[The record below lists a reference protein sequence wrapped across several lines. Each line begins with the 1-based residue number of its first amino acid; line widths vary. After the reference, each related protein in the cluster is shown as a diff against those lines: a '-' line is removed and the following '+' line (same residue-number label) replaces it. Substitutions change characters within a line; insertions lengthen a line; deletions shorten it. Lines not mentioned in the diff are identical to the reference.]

1 MVSFIG
7 NCSGKVD
14 DKGRVVFPAVFKA
27 AMSGEADQT
36 LDTAAD
42 MRLVVRKD
50 IYTDCL
56 EIYTYSEWEQQ
67 AAAIR
72 ESLDIVFNR
81 EHAAFWRKY
90 MSGCAVVEPDG
101 KLGRISIPKEL
112 LETIGVIKE
121 VVFAGVGYKIE
132 LWARERREAG
142 LISDQQYEQTAV
154 ELSSSRK
161 R

>member
-7 NCSGKVD
+7 NSTAKVD

-27 AMSGEADQT
+27 ALEGT
-36 LDTAAD
+36 D

-50 IYTDCL
+50 IYADCL
-56 EIYTYSEWEQQ
+56 EIYAYAEWEQQ

-72 ESLDIVFNR
+72 GSLDIVFNR

-90 MSGCAVVEPDG
+90 MSGCAVVEPDA

-112 LETIGVIKE
+112 LESIGVIKE
-121 VVFAGVGYKIE
+121 VIFAGVGYKIE
-132 LWARERREAG
+132 LWAKERRDAG
-142 LISDQQYEQTAV
+142 LISDDKYEQTAV
-154 ELSSSRK
+154 ELSSLHK

>member
-7 NCSGKVD
+7 NSTAKVD

-27 AMSGEADQT
+27 ALE
-36 LDTAAD
+36 AAD

-50 IYTDCL
+50 IYADCI
-56 EIYTYSEWEQQ
+56 EIYAYAEWEQQ

-72 ESLDIVFNR
+72 GSLDIVFNR

-90 MSGCAVVEPDG
+90 MSGCAVVEPDA
-101 KLGRISIPKEL
+101 KLARISIPKEL
-112 LETIGVIKE
+112 LESIGVIKE
-121 VVFAGVGYKIE
+121 VIFAGVGYKIE
-132 LWARERREAG
+132 LWAKERRDAG
-142 LISDQQYEQTAV
+142 LISDEKYEQTAV
-154 ELSSSRK
+154 ELSSLHK

>member
-7 NCSGKVD
+7 NSTAKVD
-14 DKGRVVFPAVFKA
+14 DKGRVVVPVVFKA
-27 AMSGEADQT
+27 ALEGT
-36 LDTAAD
+36 D

-50 IYTDCL
+50 IYADCL
-56 EIYTYSEWEQQ
+56 EIYAYAEWEQQ

-72 ESLDIVFNR
+72 GSLDIVFNR

-90 MSGCAVVEPDG
+90 MSGCAVVEPDA

-112 LETIGVIKE
+112 LESIGVIKE
-121 VVFAGVGYKIE
+121 VIFAGVGYKIE
-132 LWARERREAG
+132 LWAKERRDAG
-142 LISDQQYEQTAV
+142 LISDDKYEQTAV
-154 ELSSSRK
+154 ELSSLHK

>member
-7 NCSGKVD
+7 NSSAKVD
-14 DKGRVVFPAVFKA
+14 DKGRVVFPVVFKA
-27 AMSGEADQT
+27 ALGE
-36 LDTAAD
+36 AD

-50 IYTDCL
+50 IYADCL
-56 EIYTYSEWEQQ
+56 EIYAYEEWEAQ

-72 ESLDIVFNR
+72 GSLDIVFNR

-90 MSGCAVVEPDG
+90 MSGCAVVEPDA

-112 LETIGVIKE
+112 LEAIGVIKE

-132 LWARERREAG
+132 LWAKERREAG
-142 LISDQQYEQTAV
+142 LISEAQYERTAV
-154 ELSSSRK
+154 ELSASRK

>member
-7 NCSGKVD
+7 NISAKVD

-27 AMSGEADQT
+27 ELESQADK
-36 LDTAAD
+36 
-42 MRLVVRKD
+42 RLLVRKD

-56 EIYTYSEWEQQ
+56 ELYTYEEWEQQ

-72 ESLDIVFNR
+72 ASLDIVFNR

-90 MSGCAVVEPDG
+90 MSGCAVVEPDA

-112 LETIGVIKE
+112 LEAIGVTKE

-132 LWARERREAG
+132 LWARERRDGG
-142 LISDQQYEQTAV
+142 LISDEQYEQTAV
-154 ELSSSRK
+154 ELSSLHK

>member
-7 NCSGKVD
+7 NSTAKVD
-14 DKGRVVFPAVFKA
+14 DKGRVVFPVVFKA
-27 AMSGEADQT
+27 VLPE
-36 LDTAAD
+36 AD

-50 IYTDCL
+50 IYADCL
-56 EIYTYSEWEQQ
+56 EIYAYEEWEQQ

-72 ESLDIVFNR
+72 GSLDIVFNR

-90 MSGCAVVEPDG
+90 MSGCAVVEPDA

-112 LETIGVIKE
+112 LEEIGVIKE

-132 LWARERREAG
+132 LWAKERREAG
-142 LISDQQYEQTAV
+142 LISEELYEHTAV

>member
-7 NCSGKVD
+7 NSTAKVD
-14 DKGRVVFPAVFKA
+14 DKGRVVFPVVFKA
-27 AMSGEADQT
+27 ALEE
-36 LDTAAD
+36 AD

-50 IYTDCL
+50 IYADCL
-56 EIYTYSEWEQQ
+56 EIYAYAEWEQQ

-72 ESLDIVFNR
+72 GSLDIVFNR

-90 MSGCAVVEPDG
+90 MSGCAVVEPDA

-112 LETIGVIKE
+112 LESIGVIKE
-121 VVFAGVGYKIE
+121 VIFAGVGYKIE
-132 LWARERREAG
+132 LWAKERREAG
-142 LISDQQYEQTAV
+142 LISDEKYEQTAV
-154 ELSSSRK
+154 ELSSLHK

>member
-7 NCSGKVD
+7 NSTAKVD
-14 DKGRVVFPAVFKA
+14 DKGRVVFPVVFKA
-27 AMSGEADQT
+27 ALEE
-36 LDTAAD
+36 AD

-50 IYTDCL
+50 IYADCL
-56 EIYTYSEWEQQ
+56 EIYAYAEWEQQ

-72 ESLDIVFNR
+72 GSLDIVFNR

-90 MSGCAVVEPDG
+90 MSGCAVVEPDA

-112 LETIGVIKE
+112 LESIGVIKE
-121 VVFAGVGYKIE
+121 VIFAGVGYKIE
-132 LWARERREAG
+132 LWAKERRDAG
-142 LISDQQYEQTAV
+142 LISDEKYELTAV
-154 ELSSSRK
+154 ELSSLHK

>member
-7 NCSGKVD
+7 NSTAKVD
-14 DKGRVVFPAVFKA
+14 DKGRVVFPVVFKA
-27 AMSGEADQT
+27 ALEG
-36 LDTAAD
+36 AD

-50 IYTDCL
+50 IYADCL
-56 EIYTYSEWEQQ
+56 EIYAYAEWEQQ

-72 ESLDIVFNR
+72 GSLDIVFNR

-90 MSGCAVVEPDG
+90 MSGCAVVEPDA

-112 LETIGVIKE
+112 LESIGVIKE
-121 VVFAGVGYKIE
+121 VIFAGVGYKIE
-132 LWARERREAG
+132 LWAKERREAG
-142 LISDQQYEQTAV
+142 LISDEKYEQTAV
-154 ELSSSRK
+154 ELSSLHK

>member
-7 NCSGKVD
+7 NSTAKVD
-14 DKGRVVFPAVFKA
+14 DKGRVVFPVVFKA
-27 AMSGEADQT
+27 A
-36 LDTAAD
+36 LDEAD

-50 IYTDCL
+50 IYADCL
-56 EIYTYSEWEQQ
+56 EIYAYAEWEQQ

-72 ESLDIVFNR
+72 GSLDIVFNR

-90 MSGCAVVEPDG
+90 MSGCAVVEPDA

-112 LETIGVIKE
+112 LESIGVIKE
-121 VVFAGVGYKIE
+121 VIFAGVGYKIE
-132 LWARERREAG
+132 LWAKERRDAG
-142 LISDQQYEQTAV
+142 LISDEKYELTAV
-154 ELSSSRK
+154 ELSSLHK

>member
-7 NCSGKVD
+7 NNSGKVD

-27 AMSGEADQT
+27 AMSSAEAGPEGA
-36 LDTAAD
+36 AAD

-56 EIYTYSEWEQQ
+56 EIYTYSEWEKQ

-90 MSGCAVVEPDG
+90 MSGCAVVEPDS

-112 LETIGVIKE
+112 LEAIGVIKE

-132 LWARERREAG
+132 LWAKERREAG
-142 LISDQQYEQTAV
+142 LISDQEYEKTAV
-154 ELSSSRK
+154 DLSSSRK

>member
-7 NCSGKVD
+7 NSTAKVD

-27 AMSGEADQT
+27 ALE
-36 LDTAAD
+36 AAD

-50 IYTDCL
+50 IYADCL
-56 EIYTYSEWEQQ
+56 EIYAYAEWEQQ

-72 ESLDIVFNR
+72 GSLDIVFNR

-90 MSGCAVVEPDG
+90 MSGCAVVEPDA
-101 KLGRISIPKEL
+101 KLARISIPKEL
-112 LETIGVIKE
+112 LESIGVIKE
-121 VVFAGVGYKIE
+121 VIFAGVGYKIE
-132 LWARERREAG
+132 LWAKERRDAG
-142 LISDQQYEQTAV
+142 LISDDKYEQTAV
-154 ELSSSRK
+154 ELSSLHK

>member
-7 NCSGKVD
+7 NSTAKVD

-27 AMSGEADQT
+27 ALE
-36 LDTAAD
+36 AAD

-50 IYTDCL
+50 IYADCL
-56 EIYTYSEWEQQ
+56 EIYAYAEWEQQ

-72 ESLDIVFNR
+72 GSLDIVFNR

-90 MSGCAVVEPDG
+90 MSGCAVVEPDA
-101 KLGRISIPKEL
+101 KLARISIPKEL
-112 LETIGVIKE
+112 LESIGVIKE
-121 VVFAGVGYKIE
+121 VIFAGVGYKIE
-132 LWARERREAG
+132 LWAKERRDAG
-142 LISDQQYEQTAV
+142 LISDEKYEQTAV
-154 ELSSSRK
+154 ELSSLHK

>member
-7 NCSGKVD
+7 NFIGKVD

-27 AMSGEADQT
+27 AVSAEAGLLPDQ
-36 LDTAAD
+36 LAD

-56 EIYTYSEWEQQ
+56 EIYTYSEWEKQ
-67 AAAIR
+67 ASAIR

-90 MSGCAVVEPDG
+90 MSGCAVVEPDNR
-101 KLGRISIPKEL
+101 LGRISIPKEL
-112 LETIGVIKE
+112 LEAIGVIKE

-132 LWARERREAG
+132 LWARERRDAG

-154 ELSSSRK
+154 DLSSSRK

>member
-7 NCSGKVD
+7 NSGGKVD
-14 DKGRVVFPAVFKA
+14 DKGRIVFPAVFKA
-27 AMSGEADQT
+27 AMAAEADLN
-36 LDTAAD
+36 LDTDAD

-56 EIYTYSEWEQQ
+56 EIYTYSEWEKQ

-90 MSGCAVVEPDG
+90 MSGCAVVVPDG

-112 LETIGVIKE
+112 LEAIGVIKE
-121 VVFAGVGYKIE
+121 VIFAGVGYKIE